1 MEKNN
6 HIFITGIAGFLG
18 SNLADYYIKKGFKVS
33 GCDNLKGGDIE
44 NLDKRVNFHKADCE
58 NFEIMKTIIKNVDIV
73 IHAAAFAHESL
84 SVFSPY
90 LISKNIIG
98 GSTSVFSASIQ
109 NKVKRIVFCSS
120 IARYGHIKPPYRE
133 SDDAK
138 PTDPYGISKL
148 ASEKI
153 LINLCQTYGIEYN
166 IAIPHNIIGIKQKY
180 DDPFRNVASI
190 MINRMLQNKSP
201 IIYGDGEQV
210 RSFSDI
216 DDCVFCI
223 DKLATDPN
231 IKSLIVNIGPGPEN
245 EISVNNLFQKL
256 SNILK
261 FNKDPIYKPER
272 VNEVRNA
279 ICSSELAKTKLD
291 LKSNTN
297 IDEVLIKMCDYIKS
311 KGVKKFIYN
320 YQIEIDNEL
329 TPDTWKNKII

>member
-6 HIFITGIAGFLG
+6 HIFITGVAGFLG

-84 SVFSPY
+84 SVFSPF

-190 MINRMLQNKSP
+190 MINLMLQDRQP
-201 IIYGDGEQV
+201 IIYGDGEQK
-210 RSFSDI
+210 RSFSDV
-216 DDCVFCI
+216 DDCIYCI
-223 DKLATDPN
+223 DKLVTDKN
-231 IKSLIVNIGPGPEN
+231 ITSEVVNIGPDDNFITIN
-245 EISVNNLFQKL
+245 ELFSKL
-256 SNILK
+256 SNQLQFNKGAIHFKDRINEVKFANCSAKKAKKIMKFKKSISLDESLSKMINFIK
-261 FNKDPIYKPER
+261 FNGP
-272 VNEVRNA
+272 
-279 ICSSELAKTKLD
+279 
-291 LKSNTN
+291 
-297 IDEVLIKMCDYIKS
+297 
-311 KGVKKFIYN
+311 KKFKYN
-320 YQIEIDNEL
+320 YELEIINEK
-329 TPDTWKNKII
+329 TPKTWLEKKF